1 MPLSWNHR
9 LFLWVDIAVKESHIW
24 YSYLLLMQLLVMP
37 FSVFLT
43 LDLVATQILSLAYF
57 TGTNLFLHS
66 SSPFPC
72 SLAWFMACNNRF
84 IHTLFL
90 LHLPLCYC
98 LLHQHFA
105 GFLHPVQ
112 TKISTLN
119 PILRV
124 LYLLFSVLSAKV
136 VFEMETNGS

>member
-1 MPLSWNHR
+1 MSGHCCEG
-9 LFLWVDIAVKESHIW
+9 V
-24 YSYLLLMQLLVMP
+24 SYLILILAANAITCHAFFCHFDFG
-37 FSVFLT
+37 FSCNS
-43 LDLVATQILSLAYF
+43 ILSLAYF

-72 SLAWFMACNNRF
+72 SLDWFMARNNRF

-98 LLHQHFA
+98 VLHQHFA